1 MVPFCNCGAHFSS
14 ARTIFDRRHAPRPQS
29 GSKSIWAG
37 ELNVS
42 MKIRPTSK
50 VLCCAGVRDG
60 SAGGST
66 LSAISPL
73 PQVFIKPPPFS
84 FFWVAPGRCGGRIG
98 WDSVAFWGPFW
109 STFWVHFRVQIL
121 EPFWTLPGWPW
132 GILMVPFGS
141 LFGPK
146 RAQESIHNRGPER
159 GASEVMARG

>member
-1 MVPFCNCGAHFSS
+1 MPLPSGLEFTILFQNTTVKTTIKNKNTCN
-14 ARTIFDRRHAPRPQS
+14 
-29 GSKSIWAG
+29 
-37 ELNVS
+37 
-42 MKIRPTSK
+42 
-50 VLCCAGVRDG
+50 
-60 SAGGST
+60 
-66 LSAISPL
+66 ISPSRSTYYFNQKRGSL
-73 PQVFIKPPPFS
+73 ETRKVFIKTPQFS

-109 STFWVHFRVQIL
+109 STFWVHFRVQIW

-146 RAQESIHNRGPER
+146 RVEESIQNRGPER